1 MTEKW
6 AIVTGASGG
15 IGLDIARI
23 LAARNYH
30 LVLVARSEDKLNE
43 AQTELSA
50 GGSQVKVVALDL
62 AQLGAAEKLVHQTD
76 KWGIVPEVLINNA
89 GIGAWG
95 PFLDSSLDEVK
106 GMVDLN
112 VHALVQLS
120 HLYGRKMRER
130 RLGYML
136 QVASTAAFQPL
147 PSYAVYAATKSFV
160 LSFSRALNYEGQ
172 DYGISST
179 ALCPGPTSTSFFDR
193 AHHKLNKQFQAL
205 MMESSEVAR
214 QGVEAMFAREESHV
228 TGFLN
233 RVSAS
238 LLPRVMPAKLLV
250 RGAALFMK

>member
-30 LVLVARSEDKLNE
+30 LVLVARSADKLNE
-43 AQTELSA
+43 VQKELSA
-50 GGSQVKVVALDL
+50 GGGQVKVVALDL
-62 AQLGAAEKLVHQTD
+62 AQVGAAEKLVHQTD
-76 KWGIVPEVLINNA
+76 KWGIVPEVLVNNA

-95 PFLDSSLDEVK
+95 PFLDGTLDEVK

-112 VHALVQLS
+112 VQALVQLS
-120 HLYGRKMRER
+120 YLYGRKMRER
-130 RLGYML
+130 RLGYIL

-147 PSYAVYAATKSFV
+147 PSYAVYGATKSFV
-160 LSFSRALNYEGQ
+160 LSFSRAFNYEARNH
-172 DYGISST
+172 GISST

-193 AHHKLNKQFQAL
+193 AHHKLNKSFQSL
-205 MMESSEVAR
+205 MMQSNDVAQ
-214 QGVEAMFAREESHV
+214 QGVDAMFAREESHV
-228 TGFLN
+228 AGFLN
-233 RVSAS
+233 RVGAS

-250 RGAALFMK
+250 RSAALFMK